1 MKDILTK
8 CLGVIDFRIGSPS
21 QTLEQ
26 AFSCGLIDVDAWKRM
41 LKSWNQLAYDYNGTY
56 ALDMLEMIEKQ
67 YLPLLEKFCVSAQK
81 YYNDDIQK
89 IDI

>member
-1 MKDILTK
+1 MKDILTE
-8 CLGVIDFRIGSPS
+8 CLEVIDFGIGSPS

-26 AFSCGLIDVDAWKRM
+26 AFSCGLIDTDAWKRM
-41 LKSWNQLAYDYNGTY
+41 LKSRNQLAHDYNGTY
-56 ALDMLEMIEKQ
+56 ALDMIEMIEKQ
-67 YLPLLEKFCVSAQK
+67 YLPLLEKFCALAQK